1 MTINKREKKTERERQ
16 ASVLEVKAMTVTEL
30 GQGRAATGRPD

>member
-1 MTINKREKKTERERQ
+1 MTINERVKKTERERQ
-16 ASVLEVKAMTVTEL
+16 ASVLAVKAMTLTEL